1 MCVWVSLQEKS
12 CVTLIKSPPFVHRVN
27 TGYGVPVGTGPYT
40 QLRWYPTKPK
50 PDWDEWS
57 LCHFYYDS
65 LSFTKCIVKWFVT
78 MTYTVS
84 VLCLFLESTG
94 LNCFFDNL
102 SKIGVLWP
110 EFITLNP
117 RLG

>member
-50 PDWDEWS
+50 PDWDE
-57 LCHFYYDS
+57 
-65 LSFTKCIVKWFVT
+65 
-78 MTYTVS
+78 
-84 VLCLFLESTG
+84 
-94 LNCFFDNL
+94 
-102 SKIGVLWP
+102 
-110 EFITLNP
+110 
-117 RLG
+117 